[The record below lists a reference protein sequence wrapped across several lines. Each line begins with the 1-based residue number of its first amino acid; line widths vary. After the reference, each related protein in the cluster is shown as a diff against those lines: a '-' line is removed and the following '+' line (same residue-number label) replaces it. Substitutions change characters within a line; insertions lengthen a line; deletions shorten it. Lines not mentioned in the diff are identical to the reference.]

1 MTSKAPVQ
9 QQPQRRCPCP
19 LEQLTG
25 YLPLI
30 HGGRDRRRPRSV
42 RRANP
47 SPWAASQPKPATRFP
62 GPCHRSGPRT
72 RLGCL
77 TGSAVVSTCCQQSSG
92 SWATRC
98 RRSCSKAPQSQRTLR
113 LNSLWSG
120 GLQFWRTSSRKAASP
135 GRARMCRTGVGA
147 GRLWSRPFRLYSVV
161 DQTWTNRSGLRGGFG
176 LSTTLFLTAEAP
188 CCQEFT

>member
-19 LEQLTG
+19 LEQLIG

-42 RRANP
+42 RRAP
-47 SPWAASQPKPATRFP
+47 RPWATFQPRPATRFP
-62 GPCHRSGPRT
+62 GPCGRCVPAGRRR
-72 RLGCL
+72 RLL
-77 TGSAVVSTCCQQSSG
+77 RGSAAVSTG
-92 SWATRC
+92 SWATRR
-98 RRSCSKAPQSQRTLR
+98 RRSWAGGPGAAFGRP
-113 LNSLWSG
+113 LWSG

-147 GRLWSRPFRLYSVV
+147 GRLWSRPFRLY
-161 DQTWTNRSGLRGGFG
+161 
-176 LSTTLFLTAEAP
+176 
-188 CCQEFT
+188 